1 MNVFMEIAKENYE
14 KKSLLRKMIRIRNF
28 EEKLTEY
35 KLNRK
40 ILGQIH
46 CYTGQE
52 AVSVGVCAALSSDD
66 YIVSNHRSHGHVIAK
81 GVDINLIMAE
91 IFGKSTGTNGGKGGS
106 MHIFDKSFGSICT
119 TAIVGSGL
127 PIACGAAF
135 ASKYKNDGKIACVFF
150 GDGASNEG
158 TFHECMNLASI
169 WNLPI
174 IFLLENNG
182 VAVTTLLKK
191 VTVDN
196 DLYLRAQSFGINSR
210 QVDGQ
215 DVEEVYSAVK
225 FAIESIKKGNGPV
238 LIEAKTYRF
247 HEHAEG
253 DVYANMTKAGYRDN
267 NEVNSWEINKDPIK
281 LYSNKLLSE
290 NTITI
295 SEIESIYAE
304 ENLIIENSIKFAEK
318 SSFPLNEEA
327 YTNVFI

>member
-1 MNVFMEIAKENYE
+1 MEIIIDNYQ
-14 KKSLLRKMIRIRNF
+14 KKSFLRKMIRIRNF

-52 AVSVGVCAALSSDD
+52 AVSVGVCSALAVDD

-81 GVDINLIMAE
+81 GVDLNLIMAE
-91 IFGKSTGTNGGKGGS
+91 IYGKSTGTNGGKGGS
-106 MHIFDKSFGSICT
+106 MHIFDKNIGSICT

-135 ASKYKNDGKIACVFF
+135 ASKYKADGKITCVFF
-150 GDGASNEG
+150 GDGAANEG
-158 TFHECMNLASI
+158 TFHECMNLAST
-169 WNLPI
+169 WRLPM

-182 VAVTTLLKK
+182 VAVTTLLRN
-191 VTVDN
+191 VSVN
-196 DLYLRAQSFGINSR
+196 SDLYLRAQSYGISSK

-215 DVEEVYSAVK
+215 NIEEVYFAVK
-225 FAIESIKKGNGPV
+225 SAIESINNGNGPV
-238 LIEAKTYRF
+238 FIEAKTYRF

-267 NEVNSWEINKDPIK
+267 NEVTYWKINYDPIK
-281 LYSNKLLSE
+281 LFSNKLLTE
-290 NTITI
+290 NNITI
-295 SEIESIYAE
+295 SEIENIYAE
-304 ENLIIENSIKFAEK
+304 ENLRIENSLKFAEE